1 MKRAALMV
9 LVIGLACAA
18 LARAQDEDK
27 TKVAEAAAESW
38 LKLVDAGS
46 YGQSW
51 DEAASTF
58 KTSITKKD
66 WEQRLKGVRDPL
78 GAVTSRKVKAA
89 KYMTHLPGAPDGE
102 YVVIQ
107 YDASFA
113 NKKEPVETVTPMLDK
128 DGKWRVTGYYIR

>member
-1 MKRAALMV
+1 VRRTALVLIIAMLAFAAV
-9 LVIGLACAA
+9 SY
-18 LARAQDEDK
+18 AQDEK
-27 TKVAEAAAESW
+27 TKAAEAAADSW
-38 LKLVDAGS
+38 LKLVDEGN

-51 DEAASTF
+51 EEASASF
-58 KTSITKKD
+58 KASITKKD

-78 GAVTSRKVKAA
+78 GAVNSRKVKAA

-113 NKKEPVETVTPMLDK
+113 NKKDSVETVTPMLEK
-128 DGKWRVTGYYIR
+128 DGQWRVTGYYIR

>member
-1 MKRAALMV
+1 MRRTALVLIIAMLAFAAV
-9 LVIGLACAA
+9 SY
-18 LARAQDEDK
+18 AQDEK
-27 TKVAEAAAESW
+27 TKAAEAAADSW
-38 LKLVDAGS
+38 LKLVDEGN

-51 DEAASTF
+51 EEASASF
-58 KTSITKKD
+58 KASITKKD

-78 GAVTSRKVKAA
+78 GAVNSRKVKAA

-113 NKKEPVETVTPMLDK
+113 NKKDSVETVTPMLEK
-128 DGKWRVTGYYIR
+128 DGQWRVTGYYIR

>member
-1 MKRAALMV
+1 VRRTALVLIIAMLAFAAV
-9 LVIGLACAA
+9 SY
-18 LARAQDEDK
+18 AQDEK
-27 TKVAEAAAESW
+27 TKAAEAAADSW
-38 LKLVDAGS
+38 LKLVDEGN

-51 DEAASTF
+51 EEASVSF
-58 KTSITKKD
+58 KASITKKD

-78 GAVTSRKVKAA
+78 GAVNSRKVKAA

-113 NKKEPVETVTPMLDK
+113 NKKDSVETVTPMLEK
-128 DGKWRVTGYYIR
+128 DGQWRVTGYYIR

>member
-1 MKRAALMV
+1 MRRIALV
-9 LVIGLACAA
+9 LTIAILAFVAVGY
-18 LARAQDEDK
+18 AQDDK

-51 DEAASTF
+51 EEASASF
-58 KTSITKKD
+58 KASITKKD
-66 WEQRLKGVRDPL
+66 WDQRLKGVRDPL
-78 GAVTSRKVKAA
+78 GVVNSRRVKAA
-89 KYMTHLPGAPDGE
+89 KYMTRLPGAPDGE

-113 NKKEPVETVTPMLDK
+113 NKKESVETVTPMLDK
-128 DGKWRVTGYYIR
+128 DGNWRVTGYYIR

>member
-1 MKRAALMV
+1 MLAFAAV
-9 LVIGLACAA
+9 SY
-18 LARAQDEDK
+18 AQDEK
-27 TKVAEAAAESW
+27 TKAAEAAAESW
-38 LKLVDAGS
+38 LKLVDAGN

-51 DEAASTF
+51 EEASASF
-58 KTSITKKD
+58 KASITKKD

-78 GAVTSRKVKAA
+78 GAVNSRKVKAA

-113 NKKEPVETVTPMLDK
+113 NKKDSVETVTPMLEK
-128 DGKWRVTGYYIR
+128 DGQWRVTGYYIR